1 MELRLV
7 AITLVLCV
15 AAAPLAY
22 PLSEGAHRFP
32 QGFGATRPLADTAVA
47 NGRALKRRVEIAP
60 AK

>member
-1 MELRLV
+1 MELRRV
-7 AITLVLCV
+7 
-15 AAAPLAY
+15 
-22 PLSEGAHRFP
+22 P

>member
-22 PLSEGAHRFP
+22 PLSEVAHRLP
-32 QGFGATRPLADTAVA
+32 RGFGATRPLADTVVA
-47 NGRALKRRVEIAP
+47 NGGA
-60 AK
+60 

>member
-1 MELRLV
+1 MELRL
-7 AITLVLCV
+7 V

-22 PLSEGAHRFP
+22 PLSEVAHRLL

-47 NGRALKRRVEIAP
+47 NGRRALRRRVEIAL